1 MSRYLLVPEVKGE
14 EEDKVVLIPM
24 EGITE
29 PNKLVI
35 LPARLAISPP
45 PVMNSTFGRTLLIR
59 LAKTNIGRSKDGLVT
74 VGKRIM
80 KINFDEAVADICKG
94 RFSEKYE
101 DFYTILRQQGI
112 TF

>member
-29 PNKLVI
+29 QIKTTLIPEGLVV
-35 LPARLAISPP
+35 SPP
-45 PVMNSTFGRTLLIR
+45 STMNSMTGRTLLIR
-59 LAKTNIGRSKDGLVT
+59 LAKTTIARSKDGFVT
-74 VGKRIM
+74 VGKRM
-80 KINFDEAVADICKG
+80 LNINFDEVVSDICRGK
-94 RFSEKYE
+94 FSEQFE
-101 DFYTILRQQGI
+101 EFYTILRQQGI